1 LKRPPISRRPQSPG
15 AARADVRRALVWL
28 VALAVAPL
36 AVLAESLAQDPAE
49 RPSIIAPLA
58 ARSLLIDLARAGK
71 RVFAVGE
78 RGHVL
83 HSENAGANWTQ
94 VQVSGSAN
102 LTAIYFFDDRH
113 GWAVGH
119 VETILRTDDGGK
131 TWELAHFDPENPQPL
146 LDVCFADDERG
157 IAVGAYGVVYVTSD
171 GGRVWT
177 QVPFEPAP
185 LPGAAEVEVDA
196 DDMEAEMDLGFE
208 FHLNA
213 LARGPGRRLYLGAE
227 AGRLFRSDDDG
238 ASWREL
244 PSPYDG
250 SFHGLLPLDG
260 DALLA
265 FGLRGNL
272 FRSGDGGMSWTAIE
286 TGTTALL
293 NSGAR
298 IDADT
303 VVIVGM
309 AGVMLV
315 SRDGGR
321 SFALTQLDDHR
332 AISAVLRS
340 GDGALIVAGEG
351 GVRRLPLP
359 ASVAP

>member
-1 LKRPPISRRPQSPG
+1 MRL
-15 AARADVRRALVWL
+15 
-28 VALAVAPL
+28 ALAALALGLASQAPAQDAAQEDPAASAAEIVPL
-36 AVLAESLAQDPAE
+36 AE
-49 RPSIIAPLA
+49 
-58 ARSLLIDLARAGK
+58 RSLLLDLAWAGN

-83 HSENAGANWTQ
+83 HSDDAGRTWTQ
-94 VQVSGSAN
+94 SAVPASAN
-102 LTAIYFFDDRH
+102 LTAVYFADERH

-119 VETILRTDDGGK
+119 VEAILATADGGE
-131 TWELAHFDPENPQPL
+131 TWRLMHFEPGNAQPL
-146 LDVCFADDERG
+146 LDVVFTDDSRG
-157 IAVGAYGVVYVTSD
+157 VAVGAYGVIYVTSD
-171 GGRVWT
+171 GGSVWS
-177 QVPFEPAP
+177 QVPFEPEA
-185 LPGAAEVEVDA
+185 LRGAEKVEVSE
-196 DDMEAEMDLGFE
+196 DDMEADVDLGFE

-213 LARGPGRRLYLGAE
+213 IAPGPPGRLYIGAE
-227 AGRLFRSDDDG
+227 AGRLFRSDDAG
-238 ASWREL
+238 AHWREL

-250 SFHGLLPLDG
+250 SFHGVLPLEG

-272 FRSGDGGMSWTAIE
+272 FRSEDGGATWSAVE

-293 NSGAR
+293 NGGAR

-303 VVIVGM
+303 VVVVGM
-309 AGVMLV
+309 AGVILV

-321 SFALTQLDDHR
+321 SFTLHQQDDRKAL
-332 AISAVLRS
+332 SAVVSS

-359 ASVAP
+359 GSATP

>member
-1 LKRPPISRRPQSPG
+1 M
-15 AARADVRRALVWL
+15 RRAPVWL
-28 VALAVAPL
+28 AALAVAAPP
-36 AVLAESLAQDPAE
+36 ALAQDAAAADPAAQ
-49 RPSIIAPLA
+49 PSIIAPLA
-58 ARSLLIDLARAGK
+58 VRSLLIDLAWAGK
-71 RVFAVGE
+71 RVFAAGE

-83 HSENAGANWTQ
+83 HSADHGRTWQQ
-94 VQVSGSAN
+94 VQVPGSAN
-102 LTAIYFFDDRH
+102 LTAIYFSDDRH
-113 GWAVGH
+113 GCAVGH
-119 VETILRTDDGGK
+119 VEMILCTFDGGAN
-131 TWELAHFDPENPQPL
+131 WMLSHFAPENTQPL
-146 LDVCFADDERG
+146 LDVWFADALRG
-157 IAVGAYGVVYVTSD
+157 LAVGAYGVIFSTVD

-185 LPGAAEVEVDA
+185 LPDAPKVEPEEG
-196 DDMEAEMDLGFE
+196 DMEAEVDLGFE

-213 LARGPGRRLYLGAE
+213 IARGPAGGLYLGAE

-238 ASWREL
+238 STWREL

-260 DALLA
+260 ESLLA

-272 FRSGDGGMSWTAIE
+272 FRSDDGGRNWTTIE

-298 IDADT
+298 VDAET
-303 VVIVGM
+303 IVIGGM

-321 SFALTQLDDHR
+321 SFVLTQQDDR
-332 AISAVLRS
+332 KAISAVVPS

-359 ASVAP
+359 GGAAP